1 MDLASAL
8 ARWPGVALPL
18 MESARGRIAPYVRH
32 TPLAPAPPLRGDL
45 APQLTLK
52 LENLQVTGSF
62 KARGAFNNLLQLD
75 AASRKRGIVA
85 ASGGN
90 HGLAVAYAAHRL
102 GIPATIFIPATAAPD
117 RAARIAVWGVRLV
130 QVGENYDE
138 AEAAA
143 VRFAND
149 EGLPSIHPF
158 DIDGTLQGTGTLG
171 LELLDDVPDA
181 DLVLIAIGGG
191 GLMAGMSA
199 ALKQRRPD
207 LHIVG
212 VEPVGAPSMTVSMKA
227 GHVVT
232 LDRVR
237 TIATTLA
244 PRAVSQRTLDLARAC
259 VNEIV
264 LVTDIEMVAAMRW
277 LWTECN
283 QLVEPS
289 GAAVIAALQTGRVDL
304 RGYRRPVA
312 LICGGNAAA
321 DPVFDAYTAQISY

>member
-1 MDLASAL
+1 MDLTSVL

-18 MESARGRIAPYVRH
+18 IEAAQSRVAPYVRP

-45 APQLTLK
+45 APHLTLK

-75 AASRKRGIVA
+75 AAARERGIVA

-102 GIPATIFIPATAAPD
+102 GLPATIFIPATAAPD
-117 RAARIAVWGVRLV
+117 RAARIAAWGVRLI
-130 QVGENYDE
+130 QVGESYDE

-143 VRFAND
+143 TRFARD
-149 EGLPSIHPF
+149 EGLPNIHPF
-158 DIDGTLQGTGTLG
+158 DSDGTLQGTGTLG
-171 LELLDDVPDA
+171 LELLDDIPDA

-191 GLMAGMSA
+191 GLIAGMSA

-207 LHIVG
+207 LRIVG
-212 VEPVGAPSMTVSMKA
+212 HRG
-227 GHVVT
+227 GRRT
-232 LDRVR
+232 LHDGQPGSGPRGGLR

-244 PRAVSQRTLDLARAC
+244 PRAVSQRTLDLTRAC
-259 VNEIV
+259 VDEIV
-264 LVTDIEMVAAMRW
+264 LVTDTEMVAAMRW
-277 LWTECN
+277 LWAECN

-304 RGYRRPVA
+304 IGCRRPVA
-312 LICGGNAAA
+312 LVCGGNAAA
-321 DPVFDAYTAQISY
+321 DPVFDAYASQISD